1 MALVNRPNRAGEVV
15 LYFLCRMAG
24 CRGGAIQ
31 ARRIEGAAEEFVQML
46 CMRQSLRE
54 VLSARAREWLDT
66 SGDAMKG
73 GVAALETRLAQ
84 VNAAID
90 HVYLDAVRGLLCE
103 EDHVRLRSRLLR
115 ERQAIADELAQLR
128 QDEEEGRQVCGAE
141 AVVERF
147 LAQIPQSRAALAA
160 LIEKIEPTAEKDLV
174 VTLRCA
180 VGDDF
185 PLAGGDV
192 SRIEKA
198 ALDKLREGL

>member
-1 MALVNRPNRAGEVV
+1 M
-15 LYFLCRMAG
+15 
-24 CRGGAIQ
+24 
-31 ARRIEGAAEEFVQML
+31 
-46 CMRQSLRE
+46 
-54 VLSARAREWLDT
+54 
-66 SGDAMKG
+66 
-73 GVAALETRLAQ
+73 
-84 VNAAID
+84 
-90 HVYLDAVRGLLCE
+90 CE

-128 QDEEEGRQVCGAE
+128 QDEEERRQVCGAE

-147 LAQIPQSRAALAA
+147 LAQIPQSRAALAT

-174 VTLRCA
+174 FTLRCSA
-180 VGDDF
+180 GDDF